1 MSSIIPGF
9 EYDIFISYRQKDN
22 KGDRWVSEFV
32 EALKTELES
41 TFKEDISVYFDI
53 NPHDGLLETHDVDAS
68 LKEKLK
74 CLVFIPII
82 SRTYCDPKSFA
93 WEHEFMAF
101 VEQASQDQF
110 GLKVKLPN
118 GNVANRVLP
127 VRIHDLDN
135 DDMKL
140 CESVLDGVLRGIDF
154 IYKELGVDR
163 PLTSDDDERNN
174 LNKTKYRNQVNK
186 VALAIKEIIT
196 TIKKHSQQEGTVQ
209 KDVVEANLEK
219 PKILKA
225 KIILTSAIV
234 LAMIVL
240 GYFFIP
246 KLFKSS
252 KPIEKSI
259 AVLPFIN
266 DSPDPENSYFI
277 NGIME
282 EVLNN
287 LQKIKDFRVLSRTST
302 DQYKGPDKPTLP
314 EIAKKLGVNYIV
326 EGSGQKYGNSYRL
339 RVQLIAANNERHLWG
354 ESYEKEIQET
364 KDIYGV
370 QSQIAQAI
378 AAELKAIIT
387 PDEKKLVEK
396 VPTANLTAYDLYM
409 KANDYRDDYYKTN
422 NSGSYQKSVVFYKAA
437 FETDSAFAKAYTGLA
452 NIYYSRYFSET
463 FYKQNFLDS
472 CLVLANI
479 ALSYDDH
486 LDEAYYI
493 KGEYYR
499 LTGHNDE
506 ALDNYDKAIKYN
518 PNYFNAYQN
527 KGYLLLWIS
536 NDFISG
542 LDNLQ
547 KALNLVSGDA
557 RPVLLGTAGFA
568 CIHNGFIEKAKYYF
582 QEIFAL
588 TGNKVN
594 DFIYKAHIEF
604 CLENFEEALKLLNKA
619 NEIDSAF
626 TVDLLYCSIPSGHN
640 EEAYIAAKKL
650 AERYK
655 KYGIGD
661 YENAGFGRIGYAYW
675 QVGKKDEAEY
685 YFNQQI
691 KNDTAILKLNR
702 MSTLKVAAYYDL
714 AGTYAFLGDKVKAY
728 QYLEEVD
735 KQKFWSLFGVSL
747 AKHDPL
753 FNGLRNEERFQK
765 FLQNIESK
773 YQATHDSLKKELE
786 ERGML

>member
-1 MSSIIPGF
+1 MPSLINGY

-22 KGDRWVSEFV
+22 KHDGWVTEFV
-32 EALKTELES
+32 NQLKGELEA
-41 TFKEDISVYFDI
+41 TFKEDISIYFDE
-53 NPHDGLLETHDVDAS
+53 NPSDGLLETHSVDKS
-68 LKEKLK
+68 LEGKLK
-74 CLVFIPII
+74 CLIFIPVI
-82 SRTYCDPKSFA
+82 SQTYCDSKSFA
-93 WEHEFMAF
+93 WQHEFCAFNKMAK
-101 VEQASQDQF
+101 EDQF
-110 GLKVKLPN
+110 RRDIKLN
-118 GNVANRVLP
+118 SGNVTSRILP
-127 VRIHDLDN
+127 VKIHDLDPEDKTILEN
-135 DDMKL
+135 
-140 CESVLDGVLRGIDF
+140 
-154 IYKELGVDR
+154 ELGGALRSIEFIFKSAGVNR
-163 PLTSDDDERNN
+163 PLIPTDNPDKN
-174 LNKTKYRNQVNK
+174 LNKTFYRDQINK
-186 VALAIKEIIT
+186 VANAIKEIIT
-196 TIKKHSQQEGTVQ
+196 ALKKQSQHPEEVSKQESEAKPAHQ
-209 KDVVEANLEK
+209 KN
-219 PKILKA
+219 LKA

-252 KPIEKSI
+252 KPIEKSV

>member
-1 MSSIIPGF
+1 MQIWSA
-9 EYDIFISYRQKDN
+9 E
-22 KGDRWVSEFV
+22 
-32 EALKTELES
+32 
-41 TFKEDISVYFDI
+41 
-53 NPHDGLLETHDVDAS
+53 
-68 LKEKLK
+68 
-74 CLVFIPII
+74 
-82 SRTYCDPKSFA
+82 
-93 WEHEFMAF
+93 
-101 VEQASQDQF
+101 
-110 GLKVKLPN
+110 
-118 GNVANRVLP
+118 
-127 VRIHDLDN
+127 
-135 DDMKL
+135 
-140 CESVLDGVLRGIDF
+140 
-154 IYKELGVDR
+154 
-163 PLTSDDDERNN
+163 
-174 LNKTKYRNQVNK
+174 
-186 VALAIKEIIT
+186 IKEID
-196 TIKKHSQQEGTVQ
+196 KLLEDV
-209 KDVVEANLEK
+209 KDRFPELEK
-219 PKILKA
+219 ELKQLVVTDDPNVILLYSRRCLEVIITDLCENELKRPRKTEPLKGIIDKLGKEEKVPSNIITSMDHLNSLSTYGTHPKDFDPEQVKPVLNNLSTVLKWYLKYKDFQHTIEVKGEGEKESENKQEEASVKPKKMLILLFTGL
-225 KIILTSAIV
+225 ILVMVSILV
-234 LAMIVL
+234 LI
-240 GYFFIP
+240 
-246 KLFKSS
+246 KLNVIGS
-252 KPIEKSI
+252 KVEKSV

-354 ESYEKEIQET
+354 GSYEKEIQET
-364 KDIYGV
+364 KDIYSV

-378 AAELKAIIT
+378 ASELKATIT
-387 PDEKKLVEK
+387 PEEKKLVEK

-409 KANDYRDDYYKTN
+409 KANDYQNDYYKTR
-422 NSGSYQKSVVFYKAA
+422 NSGSYQRAVTFYRAA
-437 FETDSAFAKAYTGLA
+437 FETDSTFAKAYTGLA

-499 LTGHNDE
+499 LTGRNDE
-506 ALDNYDKAIKYN
+506 ALYNYDRAIKFN

-527 KGYLLLWIS
+527 KGYILLWVI
-536 NDFISG
+536 NDLVGG
-542 LDNLQ
+542 LDNNQ
-547 KALNLVSGDA
+547 KALNLVSGDV
-557 RPVLLGTAGFA
+557 RPALLATAGFA
-568 CIHNGFIEKAKYYF
+568 CIHNGFIEKARYYN

-588 TGNKVN
+588 IGNKVF
-594 DFIYKAHIEF
+594 DFTFRAHIEF
-604 CLENFEEALKLLNKA
+604 CLENFEESLNLLNKA
-619 NEIDSAF
+619 YEIDSTF
-626 TVDLLYCSIPSGHN
+626 TIDVSYCSIPSGHN
-640 EEAYIAAKKL
+640 EEAYKSAKKT

-661 YENAGFGRIGYAYW
+661 YENAAFGRIGYAYW
-675 QVGKKDEAEY
+675 QVGKKNEAEY

-691 KNDTAILKLNR
+691 KSDTAIIKLNR
-702 MSTLKVAAYYDL
+702 MTPLKEDAYYDL

-728 QYLEEVD
+728 QYLDEVD
-735 KQKFWSLFGVSL
+735 KQKYWKLFNVSL

-753 FNGLRNEERFQK
+753 FNSIRNEERFQK

-773 YQATHDSLKKELE
+773 YQVTHDSLKKELE
-786 ERGML
+786 KRGML